1 MVLPMFPK
9 DEKTVI
15 AESFLLIPKP
25 AETAEEIAHFQQ
37 NYDIFWQTI
46 DEDNEMNALQQ
57 KSFNGYND
65 FSITIG
71 GYEKLLLQFE
81 NLVQQAINGQLKL
94 TDFQ

>member
-1 MVLPMFPK
+1 
-9 DEKTVI
+9 
-15 AESFLLIPKP
+15 
-25 AETAEEIAHFQQ
+25 
-37 NYDIFWQTI
+37 
-46 DEDNEMNALQQ
+46 MNALQQ